1 MHVTY
6 GSKLYGTSTPKSD
19 TDDKVIYIPSLDSLL
34 LGQKSKI
41 FKIRL
46 DATGNKVP
54 DMIDG
59 KACKMPDNGVET
71 EYIPIQTFVRHFV
84 RGQTYALEVAHA
96 YLSFGPP
103 KPGLLYTSERPT
115 YDFVKELVA
124 RFTNAEVH
132 SMVGFA
138 AKQTMDYVM
147 RGGRMNKAQAILDVL
162 VDINDE
168 FYNLRAGPLSGPR
181 LDTQYADG
189 TILDA
194 ASRLTGL
201 SIGSSMNNNKT
212 MRTLEMNGR
221 SYGETTTLE
230 HLIAL
235 LQKKVSGYGERTQAA
250 STVAVDFK
258 SLSHAVRVYQQCIEL
273 LDTGKMT
280 FPRPN
285 AAELLKIKTGQ
296 GDLEAVKQQLR
307 DLDAEVLQKIE
318 TTTLQKRTPEL
329 DEEAE
334 VFLLNFL
341 RDLYSLASLND

>member
-46 DATGNKVP
+46 DAEGNKVP

-71 EYIPIQTFVRHFV
+71 EYIPIQTFVRDFV

-103 KPGLLYTSERPT
+103 KPGLFYTSERPT
-115 YDFVKELVA
+115 YDFVKELVT

-147 RGGRMNKAQAILDVL
+147 RGDRMNKVQAILDVL
-162 VDINDE
+162 VDINE
-168 FYNLRAGPLSGPR
+168 EYYNLDTSMAPR
-181 LDTQYADG
+181 LDTQYAAG

-221 SYGETTTLE
+221 TYLETTTLE

-235 LQKKVSGYGERTQAA
+235 LQKKVGEYGERTQAA
-250 STVAVDFK
+250 STADVDFK
-258 SLSHAVRVYQQCIEL
+258 SLSHAVRVYQQAIEL

-285 AAELLKIKTGQ
+285 AAELLKIKTGE

-307 DLDAEVLQKIE
+307 DLDAEVLQKVE

-341 RDLYSLASLND
+341 RDLYSLDSLND